1 MNPYVVFLLYLL
13 AILGF
18 VFITLVMNRISG
30 RSRSPRQ

>member
-18 VFITLVMNRISG
+18 VAVTLLLNACSAP
-30 RSRSPRQ
+30 SRSPRR

>member
-18 VFITLVMNRISG
+18 VFVTLVMNRSSAP
-30 RSRSPRQ
+30 SRSPRR